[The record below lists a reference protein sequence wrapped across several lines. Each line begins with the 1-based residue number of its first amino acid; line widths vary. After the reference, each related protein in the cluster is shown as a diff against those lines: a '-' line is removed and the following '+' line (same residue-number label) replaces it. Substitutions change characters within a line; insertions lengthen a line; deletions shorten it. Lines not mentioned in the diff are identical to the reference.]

1 MKKMQEALLDLQNQL
16 AEQVQSVEKGL
27 ETHIANMATDFA
39 WLREK
44 LK

>member
-1 MKKMQEALLDLQNQL
+1 MKTMQENLLDLQHEL
-16 AEQVQSVEKGL
+16 AEQLKTVEKGL